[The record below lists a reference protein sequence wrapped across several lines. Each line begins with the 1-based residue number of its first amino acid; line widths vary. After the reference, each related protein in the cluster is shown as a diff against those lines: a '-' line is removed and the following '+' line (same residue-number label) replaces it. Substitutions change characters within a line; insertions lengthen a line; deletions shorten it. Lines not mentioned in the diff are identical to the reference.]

1 MKEQRSHKR
10 RQSEDR
16 TKAGTKHELNPNF
29 EVTSK
34 TDRTHDDSKVEEQK
48 KKKRKLSKKIK
59 SLEGIQVALDGD

>member
-1 MKEQRSHKR
+1 M
-10 RQSEDR
+10 
-16 TKAGTKHELNPNF
+16 NPNF